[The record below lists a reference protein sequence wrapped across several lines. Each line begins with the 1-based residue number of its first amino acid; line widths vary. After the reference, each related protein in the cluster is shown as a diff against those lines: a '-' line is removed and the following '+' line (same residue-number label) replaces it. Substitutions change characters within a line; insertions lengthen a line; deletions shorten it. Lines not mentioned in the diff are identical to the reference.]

1 MEKQGGG
8 NVFVKRNLVNIQSN
22 ALFYPCLALVSNKP
36 TARRREDNLDM
47 DWTSGDVKELLI
59 LLSVIIAQRLH
70 FKNKINLLEM
80 QMKVQVK

>member
-8 NVFVKRNLVNIQSN
+8 NVFAKRNLVNIQSN
-22 ALFYPCLALVSNKP
+22 ALFYPCLALVTNKP

-47 DWTSGDVKELLI
+47 DWTSHDVKELLI